1 MKVFKYPL
9 ADYTDTQTVW
19 LPEGAQILHMQE
31 QHGIFMLWALVD
43 PDSPS
48 QRRTIRIAGTGH
60 DIDNELNLRHISTFG
75 FGGSGLIFHAFEVL
89 P

>member
-9 ADYTDTQTVW
+9 VHDDLQTVL
-19 LPEGAQILHMQE
+19 LPKDARILHIQE
-31 QHGIFMLWALVD
+31 QHGAFMLWALVD
-43 PDSPS
+43 PDAPTE
-48 QRRTIRIAGTGH
+48 RRAIRIAGTGH
-60 DIDNELNLRHISTFG
+60 EIDLGHNLRHISTFG